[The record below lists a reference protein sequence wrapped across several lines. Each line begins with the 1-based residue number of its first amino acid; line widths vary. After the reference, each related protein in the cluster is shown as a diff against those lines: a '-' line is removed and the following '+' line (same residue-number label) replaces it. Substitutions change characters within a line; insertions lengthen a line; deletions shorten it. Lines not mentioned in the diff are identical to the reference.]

1 MNRKPHSLDIT
12 CSYQLSNRKTKKKL
26 GTSKFE
32 GYINI
37 EDGKTY
43 IRLPMRSYVKV
54 FLDKLHDILAGEITN
69 HYHESSTASIPAHT
83 IGSNAASLGRKVGI
97 ILGTGITPVGLT
109 QTDLVAPNTNA
120 SICAM
125 KSTTFQAPTSLNA
138 TTLKCKISRLF
149 SNASSDP
156 WTIYEAGLKTHK
168 VASTASNAGNL
179 LMTRDYIK
187 GGIVFAPTTDKLV
200 DIEFRVNTSVT
211 TGGAVLNLMRLFYNL
226 FLKGSTN
233 DSSFLP
239 RSGSLTA
246 SYGRGDA
253 NFATNAFVVDG
264 AATKLWGVVLG
275 RDRADEDINEEISP
289 DEFKINSIKTDLTYG
304 ANTIT
309 AVTISGTKAYF
320 TVSRDITNG
329 TTSAY
334 AFNRIGLLTK
344 GATADPST
352 LQNDQVFLMINR
364 IGEDE
369 QPSTF
374 QTLAVNQTI
383 RVDYTFEISI

>member
-1 MNRKPHSLDIT
+1 MNRQPHSLDIT

-37 EDGKTY
+37 EDGKTI
-43 IRLPMRSYVKV
+43 IRLPMRSYVKI
-54 FLDKLHDILAGEITN
+54 FLDKLHDILAGDDTSD
-69 HYHESSTASIPAHT
+69 YYKLSTASVGNT
-83 IGSNAASLGRKVGI
+83 GSLAKRVGI
-97 ILGTGITPVGLT
+97 ILGTGITPVALT
-109 QTDLVAPNTNA
+109 QTDLVAPVTNA
-120 SICAM
+120 AICDM
-125 KSTTFQAPTSLNA
+125 KTTTFEAPTSLNA
-138 TTLKCKISRLF
+138 NTLKAKISRLF
-149 SNASSDP
+149 TNASSAQ

-168 VASTASNAGNL
+168 VASGASNAGNL
-179 LMTRDYIK
+179 LMTRDYISS
-187 GGIVFAPTTDKLV
+187 GVVFPGTTDKV
-200 DIEFRVNTSVT
+200 IDIEFRVNTSTV

-246 SYGRGDA
+246 SYAGVTA
-253 NFATNAFVVDG
+253 SINPFVVDG
-264 AATKLWGVVLG
+264 AATKLWGIVVG
-275 RDRADEDINEEISP
+275 RDRAGEDINEPITP
-289 DEFKINSIKTDLTYG
+289 DEFKINSINTSLTYG
-304 ANTIT
+304 ANTIS
-309 AVTISGTKAYF
+309 AVTISGNKASF

-329 TTSAY
+329 TSAAY
-334 AFNRIGLLTK
+334 AINRIGLLTK

-352 LQNDQVFLMINR
+352 LQNDQVFLLINR

-369 QPSTF
+369 QPTTF
-374 QTLAVNQTI
+374 LNLAVNQTI

>member
-1 MNRKPHSLDIT
+1 MNRKPHSLDIS

-32 GYINI
+32 GFINI
-37 EDGKTY
+37 EDGKTF

-54 FLDKLHDILAGEITN
+54 FLDKLHDILAGETTN
-69 HYHESSTASIPAHT
+69 HYHELSTASVGNT
-83 IGSNAASLGRKVGI
+83 GSLAKRIGI
-97 ILGTGITPVGLT
+97 ILGSGITPVALT
-109 QTDLVAPNTNA
+109 QTDLVSPVTNA
-120 SICAM
+120 SICDM
-125 KSTTFQAPTSLNA
+125 KTTTFEAPTSLDA
-138 TTLKCKISRLF
+138 TTLKAKVSRLF
-149 SNASSDP
+149 SNASSAQ

-168 VASTASNAGNL
+168 VASGASNAGNL
-179 LMTRDYIK
+179 LMTRDMIK
-187 GGIVFAPTTDKLV
+187 SGIVFPGTTDKIV
-200 DIEFRVNTSVT
+200 DIEFRVNTSTT

-239 RSGSLTA
+239 RVGSLTA
-246 SYGRGDA
+246 SYARGEA

-264 AATKLWGVVLG
+264 TSAKLWGIVVG
-275 RDRADEDINEEISP
+275 KTSDDSNFEITP
-289 DEFKINSIKTDLTYG
+289 DEYKFMNGSEYTDLTYG

-320 TVSRDITNG
+320 TISRDITNG
-329 TTSAY
+329 TTSAKTI
-334 AFNRIGLLTK
+334 NRIGLLTK

-352 LQNDQVFLMINR
+352 LQNDQVYLMINR
-364 IGEDE
+364 LGDE
-369 QPSTF
+369 NDYEVE
-374 QTLAVNQTI
+374 TLAVNQTI

>member
-69 HYHESSTASIPAHT
+69 HYHELSTASVGNT
-83 IGSNAASLGRKVGI
+83 GSLAKRVGI
-97 ILGTGITPVGLT
+97 ILGSGITPVALT
-109 QTDLVAPNTNA
+109 QTDLVSPVTNA
-120 SICAM
+120 AICDM
-125 KSTTFQAPTSLNA
+125 KTTTFEAPTSLNS
-138 TTLKCKISRLF
+138 TTLKSKISRLF
-149 SNASSDP
+149 SNASSAQ

-168 VASTASNAGNL
+168 VASGASNAGNL

-200 DIEFRVNTSVT
+200 DIEFRVNTSIT

-233 DSSFLP
+233 NSSFLP

-246 SYGRGDA
+246 SYARGDA

-352 LQNDQVFLMINR
+352 LQNDQVFLLINR
-364 IGEDE
+364 IGEDGD
-369 QPSTF
+369 PSTF

>member
-1 MNRKPHSLDIT
+1 MNRKPHSLDIS

-32 GYINI
+32 GFINI
-37 EDGKTY
+37 EDGKTF
-43 IRLPMRSYVKV
+43 IKLPMRSYVKI

-69 HYHESSTASIPAHT
+69 HYHELSTASVGNT
-83 IGSNAASLGRKVGI
+83 GSLAKRVGI
-97 ILGTGITPVGLT
+97 ILGAGITPVALT
-109 QTDLVAPNTNA
+109 QTDLVSPVTNA
-120 SICAM
+120 AICDM
-125 KSTTFQAPTSLNA
+125 KTTTFEAPTSLNA
-138 TTLKCKISRLF
+138 TTLKAKISRLF
-149 SNASSDP
+149 SNASSAQ

-179 LMTRDYIK
+179 LMTRDMIK
-187 GGIVFAPTTDKLV
+187 GGVVFGGTTDKVV
-200 DIEFRVNTSVT
+200 DIEFRVNTSTV

-233 DSSFLP
+233 SSSFLP

-246 SYGRGDA
+246 SYARGDA

-264 AATKLWGVVLG
+264 AATKLWGIVLG
-275 RDRADEDINEEISP
+275 RDRQGEDINEEITP
-289 DEFKINSIKTDLTYG
+289 DEYKINSINTGLTYG

-309 AVTISGTKAYF
+309 AVAISGTKASF
-320 TVSRDITNG
+320 TVSRDITNS
-329 TTSAY
+329 TTSVY
-334 AFNRIGLLTK
+334 AINRIGLLTK

-352 LQNDQVFLMINR
+352 LQSDQVFLLINR
-364 IGEDE
+364 IGKDG

-374 QTLAVNQTI
+374 QELAVNQTI